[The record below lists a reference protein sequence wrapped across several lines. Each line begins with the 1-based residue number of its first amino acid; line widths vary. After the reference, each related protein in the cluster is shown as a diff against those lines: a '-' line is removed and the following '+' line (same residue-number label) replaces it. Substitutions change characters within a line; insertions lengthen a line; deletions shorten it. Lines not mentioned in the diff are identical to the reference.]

1 MDLRPSVPPTTLFAP
16 LAASAFGSTG
26 VELRAIAPQATDGL
40 IQNATFNNASPS
52 QFGMQ
57 TNKSIVYHCSALI
70 GESASRGFLPVAPYS
85 PGALLFSWRSP
96 RALDFDET
104 GCPERSR
111 RVMDLMDVNKVMREK
126 PASFEKFST
135 SEELARQ
142 LSFAGVLKTS
152 ITDSARER
160 SLGTSIIN
168 NVVGQR
174 ASVVNVWGYD
184 LCEGMKTYVIV
195 KKKST
200 VDGANPV
207 WTLTPY
213 VGTFVTVEALEYQEG
228 TETKIGT
235 PIFIG
240 TVMSPPSVH
249 AEGCESLID
258 DPVRSTRIACYA
270 GGVDVCLG
278 V

>member
-1 MDLRPSVPPTTLFAP
+1 M
-16 LAASAFGSTG
+16 
-26 VELRAIAPQATDGL
+26 ELRAITPETTNPGL
-40 IQNATFNNASPS
+40 IQNATFSNASPS
-52 QFGMQ
+52 EFGTW

-70 GESASRGFLPVAPYS
+70 GDTIRRGSLPVAPYS

-96 RALDFDET
+96 RTLDFDEM

-111 RVMDLMDVNKVMREK
+111 RVMDLMDINKVMREK
-126 PASFEKFST
+126 SASFEKFKT
-135 SEELARQ
+135 SEELAQ
-142 LSFAGVLKTS
+142 QISLVGVLKTS

-160 SLGTSIIN
+160 SLGTSVIN

-195 KKKST
+195 KKKKST
-200 VDGANPV
+200 SDSEKDV

-213 VGTFVTVEALEYQEG
+213 VGSSITVDALEYEEG
-228 TETKIGT
+228 GMTKIGT

-240 TVMSPPSVH
+240 TVMSPPSAH
-249 AEGCESLID
+249 AEGCESLVD